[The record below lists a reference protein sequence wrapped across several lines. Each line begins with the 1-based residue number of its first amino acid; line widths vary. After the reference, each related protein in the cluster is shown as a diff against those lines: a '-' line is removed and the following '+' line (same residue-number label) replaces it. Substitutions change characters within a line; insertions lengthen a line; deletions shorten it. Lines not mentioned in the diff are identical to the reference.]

1 MPLLTL
7 CHVVRTSGLLGP
19 ERVTQ
24 ALKSILTVS
33 EQKETS
39 HASRAV
45 CPRLD
50 ESTSKRP
57 VGGLGLLLDVFHS
70 LTVTSWTVNLRHAAP
85 ILTTKLGR
93 TNHYINDRF
102 I

>member
-24 ALKSILTVS
+24 ALKIILTVA

-39 HASRAV
+39 HASSAV
-45 CPRLD
+45 CPRFD
-50 ESTSKRP
+50 EPARENGYHRESIGGTPSLRGRVRP
-57 VGGLGLLLDVFHS
+57 HRGDV
-70 LTVTSWTVNLRHAAP
+70 LV
-85 ILTTKLGR
+85 
-93 TNHYINDRF
+93 
-102 I
+102 